1 MYKVIGGQP
10 MKHFTIFMLTAS
22 ALILCILFLPVYK
35 INADANYPEKFDL
48 RDYSLVS
55 EVKNQGQYNMCWAFS
70 ALGSIETQL
79 LKLGYSD
86 RDLSEWH
93 LAYSSYN
100 SIRQFPKKRSAYD
113 EGGSSNIASAV
124 LSRWDGL
131 CYEADMPYD
140 IAEEDITGQIKPSPP
155 IYYVQ
160 DIYNVFPWISQKK
173 HHDVSYIKSF
183 IYSKNS
189 VSSTCSIDDKYY
201 NAETASLY
209 CNNKDYNCNN
219 DKYYHS
225 VLIIGWDDNYPREN
239 FYKDSMPDH
248 NGAWLVRN
256 SWGTNWGSEGYFWIS
271 YEDCSLLEAVV
282 YSSENSVPY
291 QNNYQY
297 DDFGWSTSISSN
309 ILLEMS
315 GAPAPQTTTGYMA
328 NIFECVQDEYV
339 SAVSFYTIE
348 ENVKYEV
355 TVYSNLTDISDPV
368 SGTASSVTSGTQK
381 YPGYHT
387 IILNDKVK
395 IKESEQFSIVL
406 KITNNVSPYTIPID
420 ASILVYPLIQRQ
432 NLDSMFNV
440 DPTSIMKNSYKDE
453 SFISYDGNEWSDI
466 YRKSI
471 LARDLEGKNTI
482 APDVRPDEILK
493 LIRPGNICLKA
504 FTTAYSPCKGDI
516 NDDGVVTSKDIFIL
530 ADIILGKGKPSVSQ
544 QQYADMNNDGTI
556 NITDITALIK
566 YIISF

>member
-1 MYKVIGGQP
+1 
-10 MKHFTIFMLTAS
+10 MKHFTVFMLTAA
-22 ALILCILFLPVYK
+22 ALILFILFSPFH
-35 INADANYPEKFDL
+35 ITNAAENYPEKFDL

-86 RDLSEWH
+86 CDLSEWH

-100 SIRQFPKKRSAYD
+100 NIKQFPKKKSAYN
-113 EGGSSNIASAV
+113 EGGSSSIASAV

-131 CYEADMPYD
+131 CYEADMPYGT
-140 IAEEDITGQIKPSPP
+140 AEEDITGQIKSSTPLF
-155 IYYVQ
+155 YVQ
-160 DIYNVFPWISQKK
+160 DIYNIFPWISQKK
-173 HHDVSYIKSF
+173 RHDISYIKSF
-183 IYSKNS
+183 LFSKNS
-189 VSSTCSIDDKYY
+189 VSSTCSLDDKYY

-209 CNNKDYNCNN
+209 CNNKKYNCNN
-219 DKYYHS
+219 DRYYHS
-225 VLIIGWDDNYPREN
+225 VLITGWDDNYPREN
-239 FYKDSMPDH
+239 FNKDCMPEN
-248 NGAWLVRN
+248 NGAWLVKN
-256 SWGTNWGSEGYFWIS
+256 SWGTGWGSEGYFWIS

-315 GAPAPQTTTGYMA
+315 GAPAPHTTTGHMA
-328 NIFECVQDEYV
+328 NIFESVRDEYV

-348 ENVKYEV
+348 ENVKYEA
-355 TVYSNLTDISDPV
+355 TIYTDLTDTSSPV
-368 SGTASSVTSGTQK
+368 SGTASSVTSGTLK

-387 IILNDKVK
+387 VTLNDKVK
-395 IKESEQFSIVL
+395 IKESEQFSVVL
-406 KITNNVSPYTIPID
+406 KIINNESPYTIPID
-420 ASILVYPLIQRQ
+420 ASILVYPLIQGQ

-440 DPTSIMKNSYKDE
+440 DPTSIIKNSYKGE

-466 YRKSI
+466 YSKSI
-471 LARDLEGKNTI
+471 LASDLEGKNTI

-504 FTTAYSPCKGDI
+504 FTTEYIPCKGDI
-516 NDDGVVTSKDIFIL
+516 NDDGVVTSKDLFIL

-544 QQYADMNNDGTI
+544 QQYADINKDGTI
-556 NITDITALIK
+556 NISDMAALIE
-566 YIISF
+566 YIMSY